1 MVIAAAAI
9 FSPALALHDDPG
21 TPFELDGDATNAPGT
36 FLGNDGDKKDDW
48 QNVFQLPADGSVGTP
63 QEGSGESFIRDMPP
77 NGGTELQY
85 DAGKDSLDI
94 SAWTSKAVG
103 SVTPD
108 KDNIVNAF
116 AKQYMVDLDGN
127 GPQTSHRVIY
137 FGADRFANNGDAALG
152 FWFFQKRVTPSG
164 THFTPNHTQ
173 RNDATG
179 QRGDVLVQVD
189 FVSGGTSS
197 EIQVFEWLGNAAP
210 PPGTPANKLF
220 GGGTLLEIGKGSANG
235 AVVCMP
241 DDATTPLINEAD
253 AACATTNEGT
263 PLYHW
268 MYAAKFPV
276 KVGKTIQQKYPTE
289 SFFEG
294 GVDITQLLGDVCFNS
309 FLANTRTSH
318 SETADLKDITL
329 DDFNTCG
336 SIAGQKFC
344 YADEDFGTPSY
355 NDANQTFTTTHQV
368 VVENDG
374 QGGDVFDLQIRDDSV
389 GGDNTC
395 AIAAVTKGGVDITG
409 SYPIA
414 LPVANPATPA
424 EEEWVNIPG
433 GDTLAQA
440 INHSPQLIVTVM
452 CVTKQNPFANTATV
466 RAAQNDG
473 GPRTLTFSDGE
484 SGPEDAAGQAEC
496 SKALSP
502 ALTLTKSCPSPVVW
516 EVINNVYTPKVCV
529 TISIKNTGDVS
540 LNMDSFTDDV
550 ANGTDE
556 NLISN
561 IPLVSGV
568 RRLTPNQEISGIEDC
583 YNPTAPDPGSGRTN
597 PNLTAYSDTAK
608 AEGYAITDPGKV
620 NKISNTAS
628 VTCPLCPVPDTDPPT
643 P

>member
-9 FSPALALHDDPG
+9 FAPALALHDDPG

-36 FLGNDGDKKDDW
+36 FLGNDGDHKDDW

-94 SAWTSKAVG
+94 SAWTTKSVG
-103 SVTPD
+103 SVVPD

-253 AACATTNEGT
+253 AACATTNETT

-294 GVDITQLLGDVCFNS
+294 GIDITQLLGDVCFNS

-318 SETADLKDITL
+318 SETADLKDLAL

-336 SIAGQKFC
+336 SITGNKVC
-344 YADEDFGTPSY
+344 YADEEFETPAY
-355 NDANQTFTTTHQV
+355 NDANQTFTTTHRV

-374 QGGDVFDLQIRDDSV
+374 QGGNVFDLQIRDDAV
-389 GGDNTC
+389 GGTNTC
-395 AIAAVTKGGVDITG
+395 AIVGVTKGGVDVSG

-424 EEEWVNIPG
+424 EEEWVDIPG
-433 GDTLAQA
+433 GDALAQA
-440 INHSPQLIVTVM
+440 INHSPQLVVTVM
-452 CVTKQNPFANTATV
+452 CVSKINPFENTASV
-466 RAAQNDG
+466 RAAQNSG
-473 GPRTLTFSDGE
+473 GVRTLTFTDAEDEEGE
-484 SGPEDAAGQAEC
+484 LADC
-496 SKALSP
+496 TKTLNP
-502 ALTLTKSCPSPVVW
+502 ALTLTKSCPTDVVW
-516 EVINNVYTPKVCV
+516 EKINNVYTPKVCV
-529 TISIKNTGDVS
+529 TIGIQNTGDVT
-540 LNMDSFTDDV
+540 LNMDQFTDDV

-556 NLISN
+556 DLLSNLT
-561 IPLVSGV
+561 LSGTQRILEV
-568 RRLTPNQEISGIEDC
+568 GKTISGIVDC
-583 YNPTAPDPGSGRTN
+583 YNPTAPDPGSGETD
-597 PNLTAYSDTAK
+597 PNLTTYSDTVK
-608 AEGYAITDPGKV
+608 AFGYAITDPQKLT
-620 NKISNTAS
+620 KIENTAS
-628 VTCPLCPVPDTDPPT
+628 TTCSLCPVPPAE
-643 P
+643 